1 MKMSDSEI
9 AAYVDMWLSIKPYI
23 NPKDKE
29 LACEK
34 FLGVINEQIAD
45 LSEVGDEWFG
55 NDNTLD
61 KIIRDVYYE
70 EEIFDDYD
78 SDEHDDW

>member
-9 AAYVDMWLSIKPYI
+9 AVYVDLWLSMKTYI
-23 NPKDKE
+23 NQKDRE
-29 LACEK
+29 IACEK
-34 FLGVINEQIAD
+34 FLAIIDEQVCD

-55 NDNTLD
+55 NDSTLA

-70 EEIFDDYD
+70 EDVYDDYD